1 MHVNIAV
8 SMRHPALFCVMS
20 VANGF
25 AMDVVIHQDRILSI
39 ILFVLN
45 IRRSLYIGDLLS
57 IIYVIS
63 IFKYYV
69 YEISIL
75 RLITINYEFSNYGYL

>member
-1 MHVNIAV
+1 
-8 SMRHPALFCVMS
+8 
-20 VANGF
+20 
-25 AMDVVIHQDRILSI
+25 MDVVIHQDRILSI